1 MVHQFDG
8 QLATFDVTLK
18 VDETYPDHHQVISA
32 LTSIAKKWVFQQEQG
47 DETGYLHWQIR
58 LSLHK
63 KCRFSA
69 LKADIIPHLP
79 GHWSPTSNEVHN
91 SGQQFNY
98 VMKVQTRL
106 AGPWTDKDSIKDP
119 PVLTTQLK
127 NFLQKDPYPWQ
138 VSAISLVK
146 GYDERHIHYI
156 YDPHYNSGKSIFC
169 EWIEYQGL
177 GEEIPG
183 IFTLAE
189 DIMQFAMSMERSP
202 CYLFDMPAA
211 MKKEKMHQLY
221 AGLEML
227 KNGFL
232 YDKRYFGKK
241 RRINRPQLICFAN
254 NLPIAGLI
262 APDRWQVHYI
272 TPDKCLVDYDMTIH
286 PYQDPNP
293 QYPSQFTD

>member
-1 MVHQFDG
+1 MVHQYEG

-18 VDETYPDHHQVISA
+18 VDENFPDHHAVIPA
-32 LTSIAKKWVFQQEQG
+32 LTSIAKKWVFQQEKG

-63 KCRFSA
+63 KCRFAA
-69 LKADIIPHLP
+69 LKTDILPHLP
-79 GHWSPTSNEVHN
+79 GHWSPTSNQVHN
-91 SGQQFNY
+91 AGHQFNY
-98 VMKVQTRL
+98 VMKVQTRV
-106 AGPWTDKDSIKDP
+106 AGPWTDKDSIQDP

-127 NFLQKDPYPWQ
+127 NFLKKDPYPWQ
-138 VSAISLVK
+138 VAALDLVK

-156 YDPHYNSGKSIFC
+156 WDPHYNSGKSIFC
-169 EWIEYQGL
+169 EWVEYQRL

-189 DIMQFAMSMERSP
+189 DIMQFAMSMENTP

-211 MKKEKMHQLY
+211 MKKEKMHQMY

-232 YDKRYFGKK
+232 YDKRYEGKK

-254 NLPIAGLI
+254 NLPIHGLI
-262 APDRWQVHYI
+262 APDRWQVHYL
-272 TPDKCLVDYDMTIH
+272 TPDKRLVDYDMTIH

-293 QYPSQFTD
+293 EYPSQFAD